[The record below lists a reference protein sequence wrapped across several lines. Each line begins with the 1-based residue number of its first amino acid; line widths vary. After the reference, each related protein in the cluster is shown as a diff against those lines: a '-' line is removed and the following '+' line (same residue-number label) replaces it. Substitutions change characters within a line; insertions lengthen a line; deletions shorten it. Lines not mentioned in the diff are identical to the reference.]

1 MKPHVS
7 RISLLAGLIVLF
19 VTGCGA
25 RSGVTSSEGSG
36 TQVIAS
42 SGLESVIFGALE
54 VREHQ
59 RLAYDLYDRF
69 ARIHADAAF
78 RAARDLRRSNIDS
91 LGRMLR
97 NRDTFDAGPMQPP
110 GQYDD
115 PALQAEFD
123 RLSRLGAESTVAA
136 ARVGALL
143 EERDHALLKA
153 KSRETSATD
162 VSGLYSRM
170 QRTGRAQIYTFVT
183 RLRSQGELY
192 VPRHMQTADF
202 QALLDTRP
210 QEEVNH

>member
-1 MKPHVS
+1 MKPRS
-7 RISLLAGLIVLF
+7 PRIALLSGLAVLLL
-19 VTGCGA
+19 TGCGA

-36 TQVIAS
+36 TQVTAS

-69 ARIHADAAF
+69 ARIHADATF

-97 NRDTFDAGPMQPP
+97 NRDTFDAGPMLPP

-123 RLSRLGAESTVAA
+123 RLSRLGAESPLAA

-153 KSRETSATD
+153 QTRETSATD
-162 VSGLYSRM
+162 VTRLYTRM
-170 QRTGRAQIYTFVT
+170 QRTSRAQLYTFVT
-183 RLRSQGELY
+183 RLRTQGELY
-192 VPRHMQTADF
+192 APRHMQTADF

-210 QEEVNH
+210 PQEANH